1 MLADA
6 LIENRLPR
14 HELKADAVIDHGEAA
29 ARELGRADKPAADI
43 LAGLGG
49 GESQSTFDG
58 HTVASDYGGAWVET
72 AYREILSPETRC
84 LTQSERVDPCLQLR
98 QVLGA
103 GVGYAYPFNQ
113 FAHVAI
119 ALGTNVANES
129 LRRSNSE
136 RTPACEI
143 GGRPPPPAGR
153 ANAAMA
159 EYEALHGPIGE
170 EK

>member
-84 LTQSERVDPCLQLR
+84 LTQSERVDPSLQLR

-103 GVGYAYPFNQ
+103 GVRSPRKRVG
-113 FAHVAI
+113 AI
-119 ALGTNVANES
+119 LAPHQIDSMTGVTRIRLTGSRMLLSPWAQTWLTN
-129 LRRSNSE
+129 R
-136 RTPACEI
+136 
-143 GGRPPPPAGR
+143 
-153 ANAAMA
+153 
-159 EYEALHGPIGE
+159 
-170 EK
+170 